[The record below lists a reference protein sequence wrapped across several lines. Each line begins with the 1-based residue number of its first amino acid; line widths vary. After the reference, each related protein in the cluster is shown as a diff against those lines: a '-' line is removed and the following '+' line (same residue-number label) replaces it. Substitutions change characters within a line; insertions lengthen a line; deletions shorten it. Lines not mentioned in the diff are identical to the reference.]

1 MIPTVSSTAK
11 SDESDDVLCTIPQ
24 KMRRV
29 DWRWAAAKGFL
40 NKETNQWNEEM
51 GGQEA
56 YLKQRNDRMMA
67 RFGQESE
74 KIVPTLERSSFFCAG
89 KKNHCAHR
97 TMFDQQALRSV
108 PWMTIHELQM
118 AKTCDTLL

>member
-1 MIPTVSSTAK
+1 MQSNSSNMIDSE
-11 SDESDDVLCTIPQ
+11 DYLQCTIPQ

-40 NKETNQWNEEM
+40 NKETNKWNEEM

-67 RFGQESE
+67 R
-74 KIVPTLERSSFFCAG
+74 
-89 KKNHCAHR
+89 
-97 TMFDQQALRSV
+97 SV
-108 PWMTIHELQM
+108 PPTCQSQSIHKKAVTKLLFELRP
-118 AKTCDTLL
+118 TPGIGVS

>member
-118 AKTCDTLL
+118 AKNCDTLL

>member
-1 MIPTVSSTAK
+1 MQSNSSNLTK
-11 SDESDDVLCTIPQ
+11 FIEPDDYLQCTIPQ

-40 NKETNQWNEEM
+40 NKETNKWNEEM

-67 RFGQESE
+67 RSVLVARKNIALISQWH
-74 KIVPTLERSSFFCAG
+74 FF
-89 KKNHCAHR
+89 
-97 TMFDQQALRSV
+97 
-108 PWMTIHELQM
+108 
-118 AKTCDTLL
+118 